1 MTNKNKQVELTTRQ
15 VQEINNLTG
24 NGRFNAQQQQAIL
37 EAITVA
43 LNPDQYEDAE
53 PDKTPA
59 KSQKDLDKEQAER
72 DAEAV
77 KVAQAQAQAMEDAA
91 EPHLNVLNQ
100 GNADQVTETTRRT
113 VAEQDRAKETA
124 QTATVTKKQK

>member
-43 LNPDQYEDAE
+43 LNPARYEDAE
-53 PDKTPA
+53 PDTTPV
-59 KSQKDLDKEQAER
+59 KSQKELDKEQAER

-91 EPHLNVLNQ
+91 EPRLNILNQ

-113 VAEQDRAKETA
+113 VAEQDRDKEAAK
-124 QTATVTKKQK
+124 TATVTKKQK